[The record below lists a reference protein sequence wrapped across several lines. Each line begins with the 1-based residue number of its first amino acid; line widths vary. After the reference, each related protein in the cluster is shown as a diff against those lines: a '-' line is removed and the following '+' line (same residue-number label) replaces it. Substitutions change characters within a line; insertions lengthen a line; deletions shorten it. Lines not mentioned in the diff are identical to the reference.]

1 MLFNQL
7 KTLLWR
13 NAVLKRRAL
22 FSTLLEIII
31 PTIIII
37 IMGLSSKNKTEKEE
51 YSTIQNENLISY
63 DNPDNTFQEYNS
75 NFDFDF
81 LKKKSFFECLNIP
94 IIFSILEE
102 QLKNSKAEI
111 KKCGNEA
118 NELLLSIKLNKNDEA
133 LDLIIPKYEKNLHL
147 DKEEILKL
155 KTLCFNL
162 LYVKNKF
169 VGTEGN
175 LNEDNEGFTNKIIK
189 NKNEMNTLLNWIN
202 KPSGIKLK
210 VKLLYTPT
218 LEKNSWRDFHN
229 YCDEKGPTII
239 LCESTSGNRFGGYT
253 SVSWDLK
260 NTSYSDSNAFLFSLD
275 NNKKYSQG
283 IDKQIYCGNNHGP
296 HFHGP
301 SLGLNKSKNHA
312 KITKYQLVHD
322 MFNIIG
328 LIPYSH
334 LDGHALEGDC
344 KYESFTEEALDQSI
358 CELIAVLCCIPKYI
372 FGFR

>member
-1 MLFNQL
+1 MEHEFTIGENYKLRIDIV
-7 KTLLWR
+7 KTSEQKEYI
-13 NAVLKRRAL
+13 NI
-22 FSTLLEIII
+22 FI
-31 PTIIII
+31 
-37 IMGLSSKNKTEKEE
+37 KNET
-51 YSTIQNENLISY
+51 SNE
-63 DNPDNTFQEYNS
+63 EYNS

-81 LKKKSFFECLNIP
+81 LKTKSFFECLNIQ
-94 IIFSILEE
+94 IICSILQE
-102 QLKNSKAEI
+102 QIKNLKAEI

-133 LDLIIPKYEKNLHL
+133 LDLIIPKYEKNLHM

-155 KTLCFNL
+155 KTLCSNL
-162 LYVKNKF
+162 LYDKNKF

-260 NTSYSDSNAFLFSLD
+260 NTSYSDSHAFLFSLD

-301 SLGLNKSKNHA
+301 SLGLIWNEDGKFIGKNQSSHFTLSKDNYKVPQNELSGA
-312 KITKYQLVHD
+312 DKFTLKTMEVYQV
-322 MFNIIG
+322 
-328 LIPYSH
+328 
-334 LDGHALEGDC
+334 
-344 KYESFTEEALDQSI
+344 
-358 CELIAVLCCIPKYI
+358 I
-372 FGFR
+372 FE